1 MAITIKHL
9 TNSGKGEVKA
19 IQDYLETADSAADY
33 YSASAGKAIRFL
45 GRGAQAHR
53 LSDYDPRRMTRM
65 LAGRTPDGSANLATR
80 KGGAKGTR
88 RAATDVTLSAPKS
101 VSAIALTTD
110 PRLIAAHDAAVAA
123 AIAEIERRIAG
134 YRLGKGGRGGR
145 VEGADLIVAAYRH
158 EDARPVG
165 GLVSPQL
172 HTHCA
177 ILNMLKKESGDWAS
191 IDLAW
196 GQGGEGLRLIDYV
209 YQSELA
215 RRCRDL
221 GYEVRATEEAFE
233 IQGINDEQIDSLSLR
248 SAQIRKELAARG
260 IGPDAPTAVKKIAT
274 VATRERK
281 GDQTHG
287 EMRQGFVA
295 MVEAA
300 GIDAYAISGQALV
313 PRPGDAGAAARSVS
327 DTVASLSE
335 QSVVIARAD
344 ILREALR
351 LGIADG
357 VTIDEIESAIDS
369 NPDLIRSGDSDRY
382 TTKAAVQI
390 EVETLAMAESGRGAV
405 DALYTD
411 VQVAMRLQARDAE
424 SEYKLTQG
432 QRESV
437 MLALTTQDRVVAIR
451 GAAGAGKTTGAID
464 LIAQA
469 TKEQGLEVVGLAPTH
484 QAKSGL
490 ADAGL
495 DSAGTLAAFLAS
507 ESPSDGRPR
516 VYILDEAG
524 MVGAADMRALLARID
539 AEGARLVLVGDH
551 RQLEAVAAGNPFQ
564 RLIETR
570 SVEMADMPE
579 ILRQKDAD
587 QLEIANLFAAG
598 KAEEAVGRLDRYVT
612 EVKSDKPNA
621 TKEDH
626 KAAAIAETAR
636 RFTSLSADERKSALL
651 LAGTNKSRQTLN
663 AEIRSALKASGDV
676 GLAEIK
682 ITALDRVNITQPLRQ
697 RASRYP
703 RGTRL
708 VVPGKGGDR
717 AYKVLGAMDKH
728 RIEVAEIGKAEKTII
743 DLRKVDDL
751 TRLRIYRE
759 RDMHLAVGDRV
770 TWRGTEGKKA
780 DKVINGAMGTVVNVE
795 GGKATVVLDDGRMV
809 KISGGEAKEIDHGW
823 AVTTHKSQGATVDR
837 VIVFAENTVGAVANL
852 AYVAL
857 TRQRKDLDI
866 ITADFKSVA
875 ARWMRFSS
883 AESAVIESGSD
894 VDALVAKA
902 KADIE
907 RERVEREATAKAN
920 AEATVKPT
928 AKAKPKA
935 KTFGGNP
942 FTSPNTSP
950 KPGAGAGAGAEVD
963 QPKPAPG
970 KIRDRG
976 YDLEM

>member
-1 MAITIKHL
+1 MAAVAITIKHL

-45 GRGAQAHR
+45 GRGARAHG
-53 LSDYDPRRMTRM
+53 LSEYDPRRMTRM
-65 LAGRTPDGSANLATR
+65 LAGRTPDGSANLSTR

-134 YRLGKGGRGGR
+134 HRLGKGGRGGR

-221 GYEVRATEEAFE
+221 GYDVRATEEAFE
-233 IQGINDEQIDSLSLR
+233 IQGVSDEQIDTLSLR
-248 SAQIRKELAARG
+248 SAQIRKELASRD
-260 IGPDAPTAVKKIAT
+260 IGPDAPTAVKKMAT

-281 GDQTHG
+281 GDQTHS
-287 EMRQGFVA
+287 EMRRGFIS
-295 MVEAA
+295 MVEAV
-300 GIDAYAISGQALV
+300 GIDSHAISGQALV
-313 PRPGDAGAAARSVS
+313 PRPGDADAAARSVS

-335 QSVVIARAD
+335 QSVVIERQD
-344 ILREALR
+344 IVREALR

-357 VTIDEIESAIDS
+357 VTIDEIESAIDA

-524 MVGAADMRALLARID
+524 MVGAADMRALLARVE
-539 AEGARLVLVGDH
+539 AEGSRLALVGDH
-551 RQLEAVAAGNPFQ
+551 LQLEAVAAGNPFQ
-564 RLIETR
+564 RMIETR
-570 SVEMADMPE
+570 AIEMADMPE

-717 AYKVLGAMDKH
+717 AYRVLGAVDKH
-728 RIEVAEIGKAEKTII
+728 QIEVAEIGKAEKTII

-751 TRLRIYRE
+751 ARLRIYRE

-770 TWRGTEGKKA
+770 TWRGTEGKKTN
-780 DKVINGAMGTVVNVE
+780 KIINGAMGTVVGVD
-795 GGKATVVLDDGRMV
+795 GGKATVALDDGRMV
-809 KISGGEAKEIDHGW
+809 QIAGGQATEIDHGW

-837 VIVFAENTVGAVANL
+837 VIIYAENTKGQAANL
-852 AYVAL
+852 AYVAA
-857 TRQRKDLDI
+857 TRQRVSLDI
-866 ITADFKSVA
+866 VTADFESVA
-875 ARWMRFSS
+875 KRWQTFAS
-883 AESAVIESGSD
+883 ADSAALTSGND
-894 VDALVAKA
+894 VDGMVAKA
-902 KADIE
+902 RAEIE
-907 RERVEREATAKAN
+907 RERVKREKEAEANAKAM
-920 AEATVKPT
+920 

-935 KTFGGNP
+935 KAFGGNP
-942 FTSPNTSP
+942 FASARIPAG
-950 KPGAGAGAGAEVD
+950 PGTEVD
-963 QPKPAPG
+963 PKSAPG

>member
-9 TNSGKGEVKA
+9 TNAGKGDITA

-45 GRGAQAHR
+45 GQGAQAHG
-53 LSDYDPRRMTRM
+53 LSEYDPRRMTRM
-65 LAGRTPDGSANLATR
+65 LAGRTPDGSANLSTR

-123 AIAEIERRIAG
+123 AITVIEERIAG
-134 YRLGKGGRGGR
+134 HRLGKGGRGGR
-145 VEGADLIVAAYRH
+145 VEGADLLVAAYRH
-158 EDARPVG
+158 EDARPVR

-177 ILNMLKKESGDWAS
+177 ILNMIRKAGGDWAS
-191 IDLAW
+191 VDLAW

-215 RRCRDL
+215 RRCREL

-233 IQGINDEQIDSLSLR
+233 IQGISDQQVDSLSLR

-260 IGPDAPTAVKKIAT
+260 IGPGAPTAVKKMAT
-274 VATRERK
+274 MATRERK
-281 GDQTHG
+281 GDQTHS
-287 EMRQGFVA
+287 EMRQGFRA
-295 MVEAA
+295 MVEAV
-300 GIDAYAISGQALV
+300 GIDSHAISGQALV
-313 PRPGDAGAAARSVS
+313 PRPGDADAATRSVA

-335 QSVVIARAD
+335 QAVVIEHQD
-344 ILREALR
+344 IVREALR

-357 VTIDEIESAIDS
+357 VTIDEIESAIDA

-464 LIAQA
+464 LIARA
-469 TKEQGLEVVGLAPTH
+469 AKEQGLEVVGLAPTH

-507 ESPSDGRPR
+507 ESPGDGRQR
-516 VYILDEAG
+516 IYILDEAG
-524 MVGAADMRALLARID
+524 MVGASDMRALLARID
-539 AEGARLVLVGDH
+539 AEGGRLVLVGDH

-564 RLIETR
+564 RLLETQTIA
-570 SVEMADMPE
+570 MADMPE
-579 ILRQKDAD
+579 ILRQKDTD

-598 KAEEAVGRLDRYVT
+598 KAEEAVGRLEKYVS
-612 EVKSDKPNA
+612 EIKSDKPEA
-621 TKEDH
+621 AKEDH
-626 KAAAIAETAR
+626 KQAAIAEAAR
-636 RFTSLSADERKSALL
+636 RFVSLSPGERKSTLL
-651 LAGTNKSRQTLN
+651 LAGTNKSRQALN
-663 AEIRSALKASGDV
+663 AEIRSALKTSGDI

-682 ITALDRVNITQPLRQ
+682 IAALDRVNITQPLRQ

-708 VVPGKGGDR
+708 VVPGKGGER
-717 AYKVLGAMDKH
+717 AYKVLGAVDKH
-728 RIEVAEIGKAEKTII
+728 KIEVAEIGKAEKTII

-751 TRLRIYRE
+751 ARLRIYRE

-770 TWRGTEGKKA
+770 TWRGTEGKKTN
-780 DKVINGAMGTVVNVE
+780 KIINGAMGTVVGVD
-795 GGKATVVLDDGRMV
+795 GGKATVALDDGRMV

-837 VIVFAENTVGAVANL
+837 VIIYAENTKGQAANL
-852 AYVAL
+852 AYVAA
-857 TRQRKDLDI
+857 TRQRVSLDI
-866 ITADFKSVA
+866 VTADFESVA
-875 ARWMRFSS
+875 KRWQTFTS
-883 AESAVIESGSD
+883 ADSAALTSGND
-894 VDALVAKA
+894 VDGMVAKA
-902 KADIE
+902 RAEIE
-907 RERVEREATAKAN
+907 RERVEREKEANAKA
-920 AEATVKPT
+920 TP
-928 AKAKPKA
+928 KAKPKA
-935 KTFGGNP
+935 KTPFGGNP
-942 FTSPNTSP
+942 FTSPR
-950 KPGAGAGAGAEVD
+950 PGAGADVER
-963 QPKPAPG
+963 KPAPG
-970 KIRDRG
+970 RGRDRG
-976 YDLEM
+976 YDFEM